1 MQENNNLSYKKFL
14 ESIDYDSK
22 EIKKYF
28 ENIIESLKKEA
39 SFITDKRDSKIE
51 NLYTQ
56 FEEDIKRNDNI
67 KKELIDSYIKSF
79 EDINE
84 KYISNLSKINNAF
97 LYEKNQ
103 LLDKIE
109 EEKNIIKTINH
120 NILIEYYE
128 KKRPYQDKID
138 EVSKKLDIEYI
149 QSTNLIFETKNLIT
163 NNNEYY
169 LNAESHIN
177 LLDKQIRFLLEFKD
191 YNISLYKHEADGTDS
206 LINKIKIY
214 TDYVNEISQE
224 IASFESDNNVFEPL
238 SSSYNLILSNIEEL
252 LSSLDKDIHIFKIDV
267 KEKIDYLK
275 KDLDSINTYY
285 DSLISEAKKEKD
297 KKIINKRRNVLINHI
312 TTKLE
317 RLSLDSTMEIE
328 LLSNTKADI
337 NKFRCNLLSLLSSIK
352 DYYNFIY
359 VSNDALIINLL
370 NIIKEILNDQLE
382 SVNKFVENTKDSK
395 EIINYFKNRYNKLDL
410 DNKLKSI
417 QIYKEGIEKIL
428 SKSKELDTL
437 AFELV
442 TNQEILK
449 MKLLDLKKEYLTIDD
464 QTKIKEI
471 EYDMIIDELERD
483 KIPRLTINNSKE
495 EILLLEKDLSI
506 DEKILKNEY
515 DNELHLL
522 EVKKEID
529 LLRCD
534 YIAAYSRLENM
545 SKIIEV
551 KNEYD
556 IESVDI
562 KNQIELEKSIQVI
575 LLDAIE
581 KQLKYNSMI
590 EKYENDIE
598 NLDQETNQKTR
609 YLNNVL
615 EIEIKTFE
623 NKKKKL
629 ENISKDLE
637 YLSYPDIKSKKIKTA
652 EKIKNIKKELKN
664 NITKIKE
671 DNEYNKNA
679 SLELKENLNKLYD
692 SSSSS
697 FKSLFNKLFE
707 NDTTLNLNTSTL
719 KEILSHKINVLFES
733 INNILKEYKLKT
745 LEVDYD
751 LKHYQKLITSI
762 LNDISKASK
771 EELKNLKKE
780 LSKEIDDMLKSIKSL
795 SFKEIDKIDVLS
807 DLDIEKEIKALENKS
822 KEDIAKLVIDNTIDM
837 EIDLLAIDDIKK
849 AKEKV
854 NKSFEKEISDFK
866 KSYLQTK
873 DSIKEEYN
881 EKLNNLNLLKDF
893 AIKNSKDLDRDM
905 NVSIN
910 SVIDKVSS
918 SKDVKVKTLTNENT
932 LNKEKIDE
940 KILSLSNEIQE
951 KNNIFEEM
959 KKESNNEVETFK
971 ENIKEVAKSNFQE
984 SLNKKR
990 ENEDYLN
997 RESLGYV
1004 EGRDSYFRRLNA
1016 NALEFK
1022 ESFRSKEDALIE
1034 SFSISKADKE
1044 IEYANLYKEVR
1055 DDLKE
1060 SIDNIKEPIHSF
1072 STEIEELS
1080 DEMNRK
1086 VLELTNLFNSSS
1098 KDLYIK
1104 FMENIDKDNSK

>member
-1 MQENNNLSYKKFL
+1 MQENSNLSYKKFL

-22 EIKKYF
+22 EIEKYF
-28 ENIIESLKKEA
+28 ENILESLKKEA
-39 SFITDKRDSKIE
+39 SLITDKRDSKIE
-51 NLYTQ
+51 NLYIQ
-56 FEEDIKRNDNI
+56 FEEDIKRNDDI

-84 KYISNLSKINNAF
+84 RYISNLSKINNSF

-120 NILIEYYE
+120 NILIEYFE

-138 EVSKKLDIEYI
+138 EVSKKLDSEYI
-149 QSTNLIFETKNLIT
+149 QSTNLIFETKNLLT
-163 NNNEYY
+163 YNNEYY

-191 YNISLYKHEADGTDS
+191 YNNSLYKHEIDETES
-206 LINKIKIY
+206 LINKIQIY
-214 TDYVNEISQE
+214 IDYVNEISQE
-224 IASFESDNNVFEPL
+224 IASFESDDNVFEPL

-252 LSSLDKDIHIFKIDV
+252 LSSLDKDIYVFKIDV
-267 KEKIDYLK
+267 KEKLDSLK
-275 KDLDSINTYY
+275 KDLDSINKYY
-285 DSLISEAKKEKD
+285 DSLILDAKKEKE

-317 RLSLDSTMEIE
+317 RLSLDSSMEVE

-337 NKFRCNLLSLLSSIK
+337 NKFRDNLLSLSSSIK
-352 DYYNFIY
+352 DYYNSVY
-359 VSNDALIINLL
+359 VSNDTLIINTL

-382 SVNKFVENTKDSK
+382 SVHIFIENTKDSK
-395 EIINYFKNRYNKLDL
+395 EIINYFKNRYNKIDI

-417 QIYKEGIEKIL
+417 QIYKEGIERLL

-442 TNQEILK
+442 SNQEILK

-556 IESVDI
+556 IESADI

-590 EKYENDIE
+590 EKYEKDIE

-652 EKIKNIKKELKN
+652 EKIKNIKKELKEKIN
-664 NITKIKE
+664 KIKE
-671 DNEYNKNA
+671 DNEYNINA
-679 SLELKENLNKLYD
+679 SIELMEKLNKLYD

-707 NDTTLNLNTSTL
+707 NDPTLNLNTSTL
-719 KEILSHKINVLFES
+719 KEILNHKIIVLFES
-733 INNILKEYKLKT
+733 INNTLKEYKLKN
-745 LEVDYD
+745 LEVDYN
-751 LKHYQKLITSI
+751 LNHYQRQISSI

-771 EELKNLKKE
+771 EELKSLKKE
-780 LSKEIDDMLKSIKSL
+780 LGKEIDLMLESIKSL
-795 SFKEIDKIDVLS
+795 SFKEINKIDVLS
-807 DLDIEKEIKALENKS
+807 DLDIEKEIKTLEKKS
-822 KEDIAKLVIDNTIDM
+822 NENIAKLVIDNTIDM
-837 EIDLLAIDDIKK
+837 EVDFLAIDDIKK
-849 AKEKV
+849 AREKV

-905 NVSIN
+905 NISIN
-910 SVIDKVSS
+910 SMIDKVSS
-918 SKDVKVKTLTNENT
+918 SKDDKVQSLTSQNT
-932 LNKEKIDE
+932 INQERIDE

-951 KNNIFEEM
+951 KNNMFEKM
-959 KKESNNEVETFK
+959 KIESNNEVETFK
-971 ENIKEVAKSNFQE
+971 ENIKEIAKSNFQE
-984 SLNKKR
+984 SLNKKK
-990 ENEDYLN
+990 ENEDLLN
-997 RESLGYV
+997 RESLGYI
-1004 EGRDSYFRRLNA
+1004 ENRDSYFRRLNA

-1022 ESFRSKEDALIE
+1022 ESFRAREDALIE
-1034 SFSISKADKE
+1034 THSISKADKE
-1044 IEYANLYKEVR
+1044 IEYAKLYKEVR

-1060 SIDNIKEPIHSF
+1060 SIENIKEPIHSF
-1072 STEIEELS
+1072 SAEIEELS
-1080 DEMNRK
+1080 DEMNKK
-1086 VLELTNLFNSSS
+1086 VLELTNLFNNSS
-1098 KDLYIK
+1098 KDLYTK
-1104 FMENIDKDNSK
+1104 FMKNIDKDNSK